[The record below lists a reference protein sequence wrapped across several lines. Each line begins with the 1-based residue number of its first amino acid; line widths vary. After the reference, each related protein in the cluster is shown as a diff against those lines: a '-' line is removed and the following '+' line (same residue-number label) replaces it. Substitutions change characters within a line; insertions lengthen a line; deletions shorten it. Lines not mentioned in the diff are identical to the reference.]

1 MKVQDKKTIDREGQ
15 VKYIARERAIL
26 SQINGHPF
34 IVRIEEAF
42 QNEWKLFIIL
52 EYCPNG
58 TLSRILA
65 K

>member
-1 MKVQDKKTIDREGQ
+1 MYAMKVQDKKTIDREGQ

-42 QNEWKLFIIL
+42 
-52 EYCPNG
+52 
-58 TLSRILA
+58 
-65 K
+65 